1 MEDPPRFIARTVF
14 ERCGILAEKQTT
26 HCRTRLM
33 LVALFVRK
41 VQVK

>member
-1 MEDPPRFIARTVF
+1 MKDPPRFFARTVF

-33 LVALFVRK
+33 LRSLDASK
-41 VQVK
+41 TAA